1 MANNRLT
8 RLNESSLSASPAKG
22 LVARKISLIVYD
34 FDGTLVDTLFDIADA
49 VNLSLNELGLRTLSR
64 ATIRKYVGKGVERL
78 MAQSIDGTGYTDLP
92 RAVELFRRHYSE
104 NLMNHTRFYPSGREI
119 LDHFRDKK
127 QAICSNKPEDFV
139 RRILESLKSLDYF
152 DAILGGDSV
161 ESKKPDPEGL
171 LHLLDRFQCSPEMA
185 VLVGDSPVDIETGK
199 RAGVYTCIVN
209 YGFGNPKEIASANP
223 DCCID
228 HLSELKDLF
237 Y

>member
-22 LVARKISLIVYD
+22 LVACKISLIVYD